1 MPRQS
6 ENQSELAMRT
16 DLWYNAKMDF
26 APNYQ
31 ILASTGLALIP
42 AFAWGYIFYRKQPEN
57 RIMTLYTFVLGA
69 LSVFPILLYK
79 LVWTFIPWLD
89 VIQFTSRFQDS
100 FVPLGSF
107 ATIPLSVIVTFLIVG
122 AIEEEM
128 KHQVVRRTDDRYLRS
143 IDDAIE
149 FSIIVALGFAF
160 TENII
165 YFYDIWTT
173 RGADHLFVPFV
184 FRAVFSTFAHILFS
198 GIYGY
203 HYGMAHFAKPVLQDE
218 IREKRAWIVTVLHKI
233 LHLKSETIF
242 HEEQM
247 FQGLLCAVVLHA
259 IFNVFLEINWTFVML
274 PMLVFGYIYL
284 SWLFVKKRNRKKF
297 GFFLTKE

>member
-1 MPRQS
+1 M
-6 ENQSELAMRT
+6 N
-16 DLWYNAKMDF
+16 F

-42 AFAWGYIFYRKQPEN
+42 AFVWGYIFYRKQPED
-57 RIMTLYTFVLGA
+57 RIISLYTFVLGA

-89 VIQFTSRFQDS
+89 VIQFTSRFQGN
-100 FVPLGSF
+100 FIPLGSF
-107 ATIPLSVIVTFLIVG
+107 AMIPVSVIMTFLIVG

-128 KHQVVRRTDDRYLRS
+128 KHEVVRRTDDQYLRS

-149 FSIIVALGFAF
+149 FSIIAALGFAF

-173 RGADHLFVPFV
+173 RGAEHLFVPFV

-218 IREKRAWIVTVLHKI
+218 IREKRAWIVTLFHRI
-233 LHLKSETIF
+233 IHLKKETVF

-247 FQGLLCAVVLHA
+247 FQGLLYAVVLHA

-297 GFFLTKE
+297 GLFMVRGEET